1 MKRARRG
8 AAEAA
13 PAAAPAATPRWVL
26 AVWGVA
32 LLAGIAPL
40 WLARD
45 LPMVDLPQHL
55 YVLEILRHLHDP
67 GSTFAT
73 TFASQFRFVPYL
85 GYYAVVGALNVL
97 LPLEVANRIWLTL
110 AVLAC
115 PLAVALLL
123 DTLRRP
129 IWPALLAAPLAYNDS
144 FAWGF
149 VNTLMATPL
158 AVATLALFV
167 RALARPAERRR
178 CALWAGVTSLA
189 GFFTHPAPLAF
200 LALAVPWALLT
211 TRVPDDAPGEGWGGR
226 LGRRAVPLAAF
237 VPVVLAAIT
246 WLATTGAQ
254 PSTAPGGGP
263 SALTGLLASDAS
275 VHETLQAN
283 LGAFL
288 VLLSNQLRDGTDTIP
303 LLATLLVF
311 ALAPIARFFESAPPA
326 AIPAPGVD
334 RLRRLGLVAI
344 AFALYLTLPLA
355 IRGQIQYLSPRFA
368 TLTALLA
375 LALIPRLGPR
385 SLGIF
390 VACGAAVAVTSGVI
404 LSRGYRRFSSEAAP
418 LRRLAAACG
427 DHPRVLGLMFDPQS
441 QIAWRPVY
449 LHAAVVIARL
459 RRGLS
464 DYSLAGGNQIPL
476 RYLHGAPAGV
486 AAEWRPE
493 RFDYATQGAAYDHFL
508 LRGARPDSVFGARLG
523 TELELAARDGEW
535 SLVRRVRAAPESA
548 RAVGPGVR

>member
-1 MKRARRG
+1 MKRNRRA
-8 AAEAA
+8 AAEPPAVA
-13 PAAAPAATPRWVL
+13 PSATPRWVP

-55 YVLEILRHLHDP
+55 YVLEILRHLRDP
-67 GSTFAT
+67 ASTFVT
-73 TFASQFRFVPYL
+73 TFAARFRFVPYL
-85 GYYAVVGALNVL
+85 GYYAVVGALDHV
-97 LPLEVANRIWLTL
+97 LPLEVANRAWLSL
-110 AVLAC
+110 AVLAY
-115 PLAVALLL
+115 PLSVALLL
-123 DTLRRP
+123 DALRRP
-129 IWPALLAAPLAYNDS
+129 LWPALMAAPLAYGDS

-167 RALARPAERRR
+167 RALTRPAERAR
-178 CALWAGVTSLA
+178 CALGVSVTSLA

-211 TRVPDDAPGEGWGGR
+211 TRAPDDAPGEGWR
-226 LGRRAVPLAAF
+226 ALLARRALPLAALL
-237 VPVVLAAIT
+237 PVVLAAIT
-246 WLATTGAQ
+246 WLTTTGAQ

-263 SALTGLLASDAS
+263 SALHGLLASDAS

-288 VLLSNQLRDGTDTIP
+288 VLLSNQFRDGTDEIS
-303 LLATLLVF
+303 LLATLLVI
-311 ALAPIARFFESAPPA
+311 ALAPIARFFESAPPVA
-326 AIPAPGVD
+326 VPSPGVD

-368 TLTALLA
+368 ALAALLA
-375 LALIPRLGPR
+375 LALVPRLGPR
-385 SLGIF
+385 SLRIF
-390 VACGAAVAVTSGVI
+390 AAAGVAVALTSGVM
-404 LSRGYRRFSSEAAP
+404 LSLGYRRYAEEAAP
-418 LRRLAAACG
+418 LRRLAAACS
-427 DHPRVLGLMFDPQS
+427 DHPRVLGLIFDPQS

-449 LHAAVVIARL
+449 LHGAAVIARL
-459 RRGLS
+459 RDGFS

-476 RYLHGAPAGV
+476 RYLHGAPSAF
-486 AAEWRPE
+486 AAEWHPE
-493 RFDYATQGAAYDHFL
+493 QFDYATQGAAYDHFL
-508 LRGARPDSVFGARLG
+508 VRGARPDSVFGARLG

-535 SLVRRVRAAPESA
+535 SLVRRVRAAPESS